1 MSKIADMSSQP
12 VVIMLVGLPCS
23 GKSTWTR
30 AHLPKMV
37 RISTDDHVLERSQ
50 ATGIDYQEGLQKF
63 YQEAE
68 IKARLAMSDAIA
80 ANQDVVIDQANLTRS
95 SRANKLAVFP
105 AHYARIAC
113 FFEVPVEI
121 AIERNAIRKNKG
133 GHWVPEAVI
142 REMAERLEAP
152 FEPVFD
158 EVIEIPFA
166 SLALENNVDED
177 DTGSDQVSKKVS
189 RTSSA
194 FG

>member
-1 MSKIADMSSQP
+1 MSSQP

-23 GKSTWTR
+23 GKSTWAR

-50 ATGIDYQEGLQKF
+50 AAGIDYQEGLEKF

-68 IKARLAMSDAIA
+68 IKARLAMADAIA

-113 FFEVPVEI
+113 FFEAPVEI

-142 REMAERLEAP
+142 REMAERIEAP

-158 EVIEIPFA
+158 EVIEIPSA

>member
-1 MSKIADMSSQP
+1 MRSQS

-23 GKSTWTR
+23 GKSTWAR

-50 ATGIDYQEGLQKF
+50 EVGIDYQEGLEKF

-68 IKARLAMSDAIA
+68 IKARLAMADAIA
-80 ANQDVVIDQANLTRS
+80 TNQDVVIDQANLTRS
-95 SRANKLAVFP
+95 SRANKLAMFP

-113 FFEVPVEI
+113 FFEVPVEV
-121 AIERNAIRKNKG
+121 AIERNAIRKEEV

-158 EVIEIPFA
+158 EVIEIPFVA
-166 SLALENNVDED
+166 SALENNVDED
-177 DTGSDQVSKKVS
+177 DTGSDQVSRKVS
-189 RTSSA
+189 KTTSA

>member
-1 MSKIADMSSQP
+1 MSSQP

-23 GKSTWTR
+23 GKSTWAR

-50 ATGIDYQEGLQKF
+50 AAGIDYQEGLEKF

-68 IKARLAMSDAIA
+68 IKARLAMADAIA
-80 ANQDVVIDQANLTRS
+80 ANQDVVIDQANLTRA

-113 FFEVPVEI
+113 FFEVPVETAI
-121 AIERNAIRKNKG
+121 ARNAKRRQAI
-133 GHWVPEAVI
+133 GHWVPEDVI

-158 EVIEIPFA
+158 EVIEIPFVA
-166 SLALENNVDED
+166 SALENN
-177 DTGSDQVSKKVS
+177 DQVSRKVS
-189 RTSSA
+189 KTTSA